1 MLLDALSV
9 CGCALAQL
17 GAALTP
23 KAVLDAG
30 LLPEEVSLEA
40 PFAPYKLRLRIVR
53 VSHVCRRGGFS
64 HGSLPC

>member
-17 GAALTP
+17 GAALAP
-23 KAVLDAG
+23 KAVLGAG
-30 LLPEEVSLEA
+30 LLPEEVFLDA
-40 PFAPYKLRLRIVR
+40 PLAPYKLRLRIVR
-53 VSHVCRRGGFS
+53 VSHVYHKRSLC